1 MCQKNAQKEGAL
13 VRRRFLRRKGETK
26 EASREFKEKT
36 MT

>member
-1 MCQKNAQKEGAL
+1 VPENAQKEGAM
-13 VRRRFLRRKGETK
+13 VRRRFLKRKRETK